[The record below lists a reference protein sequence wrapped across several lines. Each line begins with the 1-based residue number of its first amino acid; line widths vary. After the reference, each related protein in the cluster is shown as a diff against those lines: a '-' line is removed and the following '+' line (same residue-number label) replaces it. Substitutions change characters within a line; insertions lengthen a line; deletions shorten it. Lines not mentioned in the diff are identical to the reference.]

1 MGAVLPFAGVIARRL
16 GASAELL
23 SLQAIAPF
31 VGFLLAYW
39 VTRLGAKMRWG
50 RLMLLL
56 RMLSWLPLLLMVL
69 VRTPL
74 PYVALFF
81 AAYMLGATS
90 HAFFH
95 SIFRDNIRGRF
106 RAGIMTIQR
115 VSTML
120 LALPLAWMVGRYL
133 DAGIYNYQWVFFV
146 CAFGGVML
154 AIPFLELKPG
164 FSERHGADKP
174 PKLSDE
180 WRILKTDHAFR
191 IFMTALFVGTLG
203 EKIGM
208 PIIPIYFADDLNLR
222 YEEVGLAMGVVGPLL
237 AIGGFLFWG
246 LISRKHDPLVILV
259 WAMLLKALRPA
270 LWALAPALPV
280 PFVMIVVGEGI
291 FRWAV
296 AGLEMGAVLAVL
308 RFSPPAKGPLYVS
321 IHFTLLGFRGLLG
334 PFIGWGLYRLGMPI
348 PLILWLISAIV
359 VFGGILLLQLWLR
372 RDP

>member
-23 SLQAIAPF
+23 ALQAVAPF
-31 VGFLLAYW
+31 AGFLLAFW
-39 VTRLGAKMRWG
+39 VTRIASKMRWS

-56 RMLSWLPLLLMVL
+56 RVLSWLPLLLML
-69 VRTPL
+69 RIRTPL
-74 PYVALFF
+74 AFVAFLSLGHL
-81 AAYMLGATS
+81 LGATS

-95 SIFRDNIRGRF
+95 SIFRDNIRARF

-120 LALPLAWMVGRYL
+120 LALPLAWLVGKHL
-133 DAGIYNYQWVFFV
+133 DAGAFNFQVVFFV
-146 CAFGGVML
+146 CAL
-154 AIPFLELKPG
+154 AGIVLTLPFLQLKPG
-164 FSERHGADKP
+164 FSEVQGSAKP
-174 PKLSDE
+174 PKFSDE
-180 WRILKTDHAFR
+180 WSILKQDHAFR
-191 IFMTALFVGTLG
+191 GFMIALFVGTLG

-208 PIIPIYFADDLNLR
+208 PVIPIYFADDLNLR
-222 YEEVGLAMGVVGPLL
+222 YEEVGLALGVVGPLL

-246 LISRKHDPLVILV
+246 WISRRHDPLVILI
-259 WAMLLKALRPA
+259 WSMLLKALRPA

-280 PFVMIVVGEGI
+280 PFVLIVVGEGI

-308 RFSPPAKGPLYVS
+308 RFSPPAKGPLYIS

-348 PLILWLISAIV
+348 PMMLWLISAIV
-359 VFGGILLLQLWLR
+359 ITGGVMLLQLWR
-372 RDP
+372 RNR